1 MTGPHGP
8 DALIGLPR
16 NYLRPCLLL
25 LVAEGTSHGYDLL
38 DGVRALGLGKVDP
51 GGLYRCLRALDE
63 DGLVR
68 SAWQPSSRG
77 PARRI
82 YTLTAEGQDWLDAMA
97 GSLAEVHRVLSMYRR
112 RYVRLND
119 EIRLNDDVR
128 LSEAVRLSEE
138 LLPTDDVRP
147 DDEQNLRT

>member
-119 EIRLNDDVR
+119 EIRPSDEGRLPDQAHVNDDVR
-128 LSEAVRLSEE
+128 PGSDLR
-138 LLPTDDVRP
+138 R